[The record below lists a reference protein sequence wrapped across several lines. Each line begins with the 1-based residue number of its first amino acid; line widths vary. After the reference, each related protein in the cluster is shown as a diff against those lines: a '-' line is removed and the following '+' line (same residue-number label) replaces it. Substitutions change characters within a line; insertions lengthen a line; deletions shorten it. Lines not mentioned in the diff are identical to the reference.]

1 MASDVTFSGS
11 NSSHINTFKAVVN
24 VYTIALAEVKR
35 EGIKVNAVA
44 PGSTKLGRF
53 HAAEKRTARQRGV

>member
-1 MASDVTFSGS
+1 M
-11 NSSHINTFKAVVN
+11 
-24 VYTIALAEVKR
+24 YTIALAEVKR